1 LYFNHNSIPI
11 TNNNIDTPSSLH
23 VKVYWNLDFWEKL
36 NNCGIGFFI
45 WCIVC
50 VCVFVF
56 VSFCNLDCGHLS
68 VHFKE
73 HLQNLKIQFWSK
85 WVD

>member
-1 LYFNHNSIPI
+1 
-11 TNNNIDTPSSLH
+11 
-23 VKVYWNLDFWEKL
+23 L

-50 VCVFVF
+50 VCVFLF